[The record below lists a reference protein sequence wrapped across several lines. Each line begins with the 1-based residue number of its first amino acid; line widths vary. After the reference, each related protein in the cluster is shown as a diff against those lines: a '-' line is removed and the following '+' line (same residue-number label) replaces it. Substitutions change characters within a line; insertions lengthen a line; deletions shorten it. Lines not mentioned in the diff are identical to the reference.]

1 MLSSYNWP
9 PMLPNGN
16 CFSLAPCL
24 ALPGCRR
31 SPVVYRDEQ
40 STILFIQKD
49 RIRQVQTLSSLSH
62 TYLGFEKRIQFH
74 KYIWKGKSL
83 PRKKTKAGDRG
94 VCGSDSGLALGDR
107 GRKGGAKRA
116 CWHGDQ
122 APELRLLSGELG
134 NVDCS
139 GSAPGHPKEVDW
151 SCA

>member
-1 MLSSYNWP
+1 MGIVFHSHRVLLCQGVEGPLLCTEMSKAQFFSYRRTE
-9 PMLPNGN
+9 
-16 CFSLAPCL
+16 SDR
-24 ALPGCRR
+24 CRHC
-31 SPVVYRDEQ
+31 PQ
-40 STILFIQKD
+40 NP
-49 RIRQVQTLSSLSH
+49 H